1 MRSLTCD
8 RIDDGVLQGA
18 LPRLVFDERVD
29 AVALR
34 VVECEVERVP
44 AISSPEGD
52 VSLPQEQQLNE
63 LNVAALA
70 GEMQSTDLPR
80 EEDEDEFSLLAFI
93 LTQTT
98 NYTNKKGVFNHR
110 KNKHFRIF
118 TQN

>member
-80 EEDEDEFSLLAFI
+80 EEDEDEFSFFS
-93 LTQTT
+93 TYYDT
-98 NYTNKKGVFNHR
+98 NRAVSWKSEFFNHR